1 VSADP
6 CADQPGPTGVPP
18 ASGSGVVD
26 PGFWR
31 DRRVLLTGHTGFK
44 GAWLSL
50 WLQSM
55 GVRLTGL
62 SQGVPTEP
70 SLYELARV
78 GEGMEVIAG
87 DIRDHRAVAEAVRTS
102 APEVVIHMA
111 AQSLVRRSFAE
122 PRETYE
128 TNVMGTV
135 NVLDAVRAHA
145 ESVRVVVNVT
155 SDKCYENREWE
166 WGYREEEPMGG
177 HDPYSSSKGC
187 AELVTDAFRRSFFAD
202 RSEIA
207 QQDPRL
213 ASARAGNVI
222 GGGDWGEDRLVPDIM
237 RAALAGERVR
247 VRNPNSIRP
256 WQHVL
261 NPLSGYLVLAQAL
274 WDQPGHAAGW
284 NFGPPEEDARPVGWL
299 VQRLSELWPGEL
311 QWTLDE
317 GSHPHEARYLKLD
330 SSRARARLGWRPLL
344 GLDTALGAT
353 ADWYR
358 QLRDGGDMRRVTA
371 GQIEAFQYA
380 AASP

>member
-1 VSADP
+1 MSA
-6 CADQPGPTGVPP
+6 
-18 ASGSGVVD
+18 VD

-44 GAWLSL
+44 GAWLAL
-50 WLQSM
+50 WLQSL
-55 GVRLTGL
+55 GARVTGF
-62 SQGVPTEP
+62 SNGVPTEP

-78 GEGMEVIAG
+78 GDAMESIEGDVRDPEAIAS
-87 DIRDHRAVAEAVRTS
+87 AVAGAE
-102 APEVVIHMA
+102 PEIVIHMA

-122 PRETYE
+122 PRQTFQ

-135 NVLDAVRAHA
+135 NVLDAVRVHG
-145 ESVRVVVNVT
+145 SGVRAIVNVT

-166 WGYREEEPMGG
+166 WGYREDEPMGG

-187 AELVTDAFRRSFFAD
+187 AELVSYAFRRSFFAD
-202 RSEIA
+202 P
-207 QQDPRL
+207 DGPRL

-237 RAALAGERVR
+237 RAALAGEEVR

-274 WDQPGHAAGW
+274 WEAPELAEGW
-284 NFGPPEEDARPVGWL
+284 NFGPGDEDARPVGW
-299 VQRLSELWPGEL
+299 VVERIAALWPERLRSVQDDGP
-311 QWTLDE
+311 
-317 GSHPHEARYLKLD
+317 HPHEARYLKLD
-330 SSRARARLGWRPLL
+330 SSKARARLGWRP
-344 GLDTALGAT
+344 GLDLEAT
-353 ADWYR
+353 LESIVDWYS
-358 QLRDGGDMRRVTA
+358 QLRGDGDMRAVTL

-380 AASP
+380 AAPS